1 MDFMTRLATRWWH
14 GSIAAVGILFG
25 AKRHALNRY
34 LAILESDPNS
44 AVAWATVGNLLME
57 LGERD
62 AALDAFR
69 QLVARHPRNAEAWFN
84 LGYILEQ
91 GDDLADAEKSFRH
104 AVDFKP
110 SIDRAW
116 YGLGLVLVRAGRLQ
130 EAVPV
135 FRKTIELQHFS
146 PYGYYQLGMTLHH
159 LGQPAEARRI
169 VDELRKFEPRY
180 AATLERD
187 ISQTA
192 PIGTSLAAVAAR
204 PSNSN
209 PTLLAKEAMP
219 SIS

>member
-14 GSIAAVGILFG
+14 GAFATVAILFG
-25 AKRHALNRY
+25 MKRSALERY
-34 LAILESDPNS
+34 RLILQSDPNS
-44 AVAWATVGNLLME
+44 ALAWATVGNLLME

-69 QLVARHPRNAEAWFN
+69 QLVARHPQNAEAWFN

-91 GDDLADAEKSFRH
+91 GEQLADAEASFRR
-104 AVDFKP
+104 AIELRP

-116 YGLGLVLVRAGRLQ
+116 YGLGLVLIRAGRLQ
-130 EAVPV
+130 EAVPA

-159 LGQPAEARRI
+159 LGDAAGARGV

-192 PIGTSLAAVAAR
+192 PAGASAPVPRSPDTH
-204 PSNSN
+204 

-219 SIS
+219 STP